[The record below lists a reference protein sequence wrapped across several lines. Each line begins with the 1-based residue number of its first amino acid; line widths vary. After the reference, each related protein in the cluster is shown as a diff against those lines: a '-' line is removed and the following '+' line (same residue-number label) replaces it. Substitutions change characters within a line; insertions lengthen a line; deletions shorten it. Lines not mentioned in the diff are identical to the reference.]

1 MSERYDVIVIGSGLG
16 GLTAG
21 ALFAKEGRRV
31 LVLER
36 NASFGG
42 AASVFRR
49 HGMTVE
55 AGLHELDGLDEEDSK
70 IWLFRRLGILD
81 RLSFSPAPTFFS
93 VRHRLLGDEEF
104 VMPHGEAR
112 GRDAVTRRFPEHRGA
127 IASYFRTLCSIRR
140 NVGYLG
146 RFQHGTP
153 ARKLATGLAL
163 PRLLWPIVR
172 HDRTTVGGLLRRL
185 FGDDERV
192 KLALCANLGYYAD
205 DADRFS
211 LIYFSVAQGS
221 YHIGGGHYIKGGSRV
236 LVDLLLELI
245 RDAGGEA
252 RAGRTVTG
260 ILVEDGRAAG
270 VEHASSRRGG
280 DAEQARAPILVGN
293 AAPHALAS
301 MLPAG
306 LRERFMRPYAGRAL
320 APSLWSVYLG
330 LDRPPGRLGL
340 EHYSTFFPAGWMS
353 SLSQNPLNARL
364 LADPPGDRMPGW
376 VVVDY
381 SRVDSGLASGERHLA
396 VVSGLDSLSNWAHLD
411 EESYRKK
418 KACWMDAIVRDLDRR
433 LPGISD
439 HVFYREMATARTMR
453 RYLGTPGGTP
463 YGFAQEVR
471 SAGRHRPRARTPL
484 PGLYLASVFALPGGG
499 FSGALQS
506 GNLAYHAS
514 RRFRSGSSRPA
525 GS

>member
-1 MSERYDVIVIGSGLG
+1 MRERFDVIVIGSGLG

-31 LVLER
+31 LVIER
-36 NASFGG
+36 NATFGG

-70 IWLFRRLGILD
+70 IWLFRRLGILED
-81 RLSFSPAPTFFS
+81 LTFSPAPTFFS

-104 VMPHGEAR
+104 VMPHGER
-112 GRDAVTRRFPEHRGA
+112 QGRDAAARRFPEHRRA
-127 IASYFRTLCSIRR
+127 IARYFRTLCSIRR
-140 NVGYLG
+140 NVGHLG
-146 RFQHGTP
+146 RYQHGTP

-163 PRLLWPIVR
+163 PLLLLPIIR
-172 HDRTTVGGLLRRL
+172 HDRTTVGGLLQRL
-185 FGDDERV
+185 FGEDERV

-205 DADRFS
+205 DPDMFS

-236 LVDLLLELI
+236 LVDLLLGLI

-260 ILVEDGRAAG
+260 IVVEDGRAAG
-270 VEHASSRRGG
+270 VEHISSRRGG

-293 AAPHALAS
+293 ASPHALAT
-301 MLPAG
+301 MLPTA
-306 LRERFMRPYAGRAL
+306 LRARFMRPYTGRAL

-330 LDRPPGRLGL
+330 LDRPPGQLGL
-340 EHYSTFFPAGWMS
+340 DHYSTFFPADWMS
-353 SLSQNPLNARL
+353 RLSQNTQNARL
-364 LADPPGDRMPGW
+364 LAGAPGDRMPGW

-381 SRVDSGLASGERHLA
+381 SRIDSGLTGGERHLA
-396 VVSGLDSLSNWAHLD
+396 VVSGLDSLRNWEHLD
-411 EESYRKK
+411 EESYRMK
-418 KACWMDAIVRDLDRR
+418 KACWMDAIVEDLDRR
-433 LPGISD
+433 LPGISS
-439 HVFYREMATARTMR
+439 HVFYREMATARTMK

-514 RRFRSGSSRPA
+514 RRIRSGSWRPA
-525 GS
+525 AR